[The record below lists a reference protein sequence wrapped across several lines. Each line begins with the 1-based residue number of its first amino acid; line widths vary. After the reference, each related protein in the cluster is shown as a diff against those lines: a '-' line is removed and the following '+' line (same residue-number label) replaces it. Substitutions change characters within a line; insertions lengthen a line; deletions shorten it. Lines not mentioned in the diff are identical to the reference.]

1 MEFFFNP
8 ESVAVIGASGKE
20 GKIGYEIMNSLKHTK
35 VKIYPV
41 NKKEKEI
48 MGYRCYESIL
58 DVKDKIDLS
67 IIVLGARDTQQAV
80 EECGKK
86 GVKGIIIISGGF
98 KELSQ
103 EGEIIENNIR
113 EIAKKYGMRIIG
125 PNCIGVFSSSSGF
138 DTFFQ
143 ARDAMKRPG
152 PGPVAFLTQS
162 GTYGVTLLELM
173 EETSIGVSKFVSFG
187 NKVDVNEIDMLEY
200 LENDNDTGI
209 IALYLESF
217 SNARKFAEISKR
229 VSKKKPIVILKAGR
243 SSEGTRAAKSHT
255 GSLAENYSIFLGS
268 MKQSG
273 VIVVEDIEEMVD
285 VIKILAKQPNINGG
299 KVMLITNGAG
309 PCVVTAD
316 EIGKSKILKLAQ
328 LNDEENEKLKKILPE
343 YSIISNPLDLTGSA
357 TPEWYKKSM
366 EILESSNNIDVFVLY
381 FVIPNAPIYRNIN
394 ELYELFRI
402 KWKKPVIA
410 VMAGG
415 EFTTKVSKDL
425 EKMNIP
431 VITTARRLVNALEK
445 VVEYSGWK
453 NNRD

>member
-8 ESVAVIGASGKE
+8 ETVAVIGASGKE

-41 NKKEKEI
+41 NRKENEI
-48 MGYRCYESIL
+48 MGYRCYGSIL
-58 DVKDKIDLS
+58 DIKDKIDLS
-67 IIVLGARDTQQAV
+67 IIVLGARDTPKAV

-98 KELSQ
+98 KELSE
-103 EGEIIENNIR
+103 EGEIIENKIR
-113 EIAKKYGMRIIG
+113 EIAKKYSMRIIG

-173 EETSIGVSKFVSFG
+173 EENSIGVSKFVSFG
-187 NKVDVNEIDMLEY
+187 NKVDVDEIDMLEY
-200 LENDNDTGI
+200 LKNDNDTKI

-217 SNARKFAEISKR
+217 SNARKFAEISKN
-229 VSKKKPIVILKAGR
+229 VSMKKPIVILKAGR
-243 SSEGTRAAKSHT
+243 NREGTNAAKSHT
-255 GSLAENYSIFLGS
+255 GAMAENYSIFLGS

-285 VIKILAKQPNINGG
+285 VIKILAKQKEIKEGN
-299 KVMLITNGAG
+299 VMLITNGAG

-316 EIGKSKILKLAQ
+316 EIGNSKILKLSK
-328 LNDEENEKLKKILPE
+328 LNNEQIENLKKILPE
-343 YSIISNPLDLTGSA
+343 YSIVSNPLDLTGSA
-357 TPEWYKKSM
+357 TPEWYRKSL
-366 EILESSNNIDVFVLY
+366 EILDGAENMDVLVLY

-394 ELYELFRI
+394 DLFELFRK

-415 EFTTKVSKDL
+415 EFTSKVSKDL

-445 VVEYSGWK
+445 IVEYSRWK

>member
-20 GKIGYEIMNSLKHTK
+20 GKIGYEIMNSLKYTK
-35 VKIYPV
+35 VKVYPI

-58 DVKDKIDLS
+58 NIYEKIDLA
-67 IIVLGARDTQQAV
+67 IIVLGARDTLQAV
-80 EECGKK
+80 EECGRK

-98 KELSQ
+98 KELSE
-103 EGEIIENNIR
+103 EGEKIENSIR

-173 EETSIGVSKFVSFG
+173 EDNSIGVSKFVSFG
-187 NKVDVNEIDMLEY
+187 NKVDVDEIDMLEY
-200 LENDNDTGI
+200 LENDNDTKI

-217 SNARKFAEISKR
+217 SNARRFAEISKK
-229 VSKKKPIVILKAGR
+229 VSMKKPIVILKAGK
-243 SSEGTRAAKSHT
+243 SQEGTTAAKSHT
-255 GSLAENYSIFLGS
+255 GAMAENYSIFKGA

-285 VIKILAKQPNINGG
+285 VIKILAKQTEIKNGN
-299 KVMLITNGAG
+299 VMLITNGAG

-316 EIGKSKILKLAQ
+316 EIGNSKILKLSK
-328 LNDEENEKLKKILPE
+328 LNNEQIENLKKILPE

-357 TPEWYKKSM
+357 TPEWYGKSL
-366 EILESSNNIDVFVLY
+366 EILDGAENMDVFVLY

-394 ELYELFRI
+394 DLFELFRK

-415 EFTTKVSKDL
+415 DFTSKVSKDL
-425 EKMNIP
+425 EAINVP
-431 VITTARRLVNALEK
+431 VITTARRLVNAVEK
-445 VVEYSGWK
+445 IVEYSRWK